1 MGLEWPVGS
10 KLHRAV
16 TPNIYDLC
24 VAAERVQALIIDDD
38 PTTARA
44 TARGLERTCETH
56 VSHSAKE
63 ALARL
68 RAGEHFDLVI
78 CDVMMPGMTGPEFFA
93 DAVAF
98 SPELRDRIVL
108 VTGGATAE
116 QTSRIAELG
125 ARCLQKPLRVETLRE
140 LVTTAGTRR

>member
-1 MGLEWPVGS
+1 M
-10 KLHRAV
+10 
-16 TPNIYDLC
+16 
-24 VAAERVQALIIDDD
+24 AAERVQALIIDDD